1 MSKKQRKSSKGH
13 GVTASNW
20 FRFTHYLHPR
30 TLAFSQPTRQQ
41 WQQCCSC
48 EACGPSPLLCPQGVV
63 HLENNKSEECC
74 GEESITSYNR
84 ECSRQQLRGICQVSH
99 SKHFLK
105 HMNVSRIGWLSCI
118 KTTQPAG
125 KWRYWSDIS
134 QLTCVRAAFQY
145 TTLELSAMKAA
156 DIHMQTFKDILLGSY
171 RFWHL
176 GFSSW
181 QPRAERINPSHR
193 TTAAPCAAR
202 PESKT
207 ENFSVSLLSLSTQSP
222 QHVSQVLSER
232 GDLRASGLC
241 SWLLKDVLPKHLQN

>member
-13 GVTASNW
+13 GVAASNW

-63 HLENNKSEECC
+63 HLENNKSEECY

-84 ECSRQQLRGICQVSH
+84 ECSRQQLRGIFQVSH
-99 SKHFLK
+99 SKPISWNTWTSAELANNLQLCF
-105 HMNVSRIGWLSCI
+105 ICI
-118 KTTQPAG
+118 TTTQPAG
-125 KWRYWSDIS
+125 KRRYWSDIS

-145 TTLELSAMKAA
+145 TPLELSAMKAA

-181 QPRAERINPSHR
+181 QPRAERINLSHR
-193 TTAAPCAAR
+193 TTAAPAW
-202 PESKT
+202 
-207 ENFSVSLLSLSTQSP
+207 Q
-222 QHVSQVLSER
+222 
-232 GDLRASGLC
+232 DLRVKQWIFLSVFWVSKLNLTSNNPACQSSVAWERWFEGK
-241 SWLLKDVLPKHLQN
+241 WTLLLVI